1 MSFDATTLMS
11 YDRTISFLFM
21 FRKTIFIFGT
31 TEITIG
37 ATTLIAI
44 LSGVIANT
52 SQKPLNVLIFVII
65 SSIISASLGAG
76 LLLRWHY
83 ARKLLIFFAG
93 WVILSK
99 ILIFAKIIF
108 LCCDLET
115 TLAPDLKNIVSIL
128 YHSILIFCLHQPC
141 VKKEFGL

>member
-1 MSFDATTLMS
+1 
-11 YDRTISFLFM
+11 M
-21 FRKTIFIFGT
+21 FKKTIPFFGF
-31 TEITIG
+31 TEIAIG
-37 ATTLIAI
+37 VTALTATVYSAATK
-44 LSGVIANT
+44 T
-52 SQKPLNVLIFVII
+52 SQKPANILIFVIM
-65 SSIISASLGAG
+65 SGIISTGLGTG

-99 ILIFAKIIF
+99 ILIFSDIIS

-115 TLAPDLKNIVSIL
+115 TFSPALKNMVSIL
-128 YHSILIFCLHQPC
+128 YHALLIFCLHQPS